1 MNDYQVD
8 LAVDLLRD
16 AELIKSIDLYDKLK
30 TLEWRRIMD
39 GSWHSRA
46 NVFDNNKRLWLSIGT
61 GVFYGSEYVSSRQEA
76 LEAEQYEVA
85 VLDID
90 KQHGEEFVTANFF
103 STQDDVARVSR
114 TQLADF
120 LMNNSK

>member
-16 AELIKSIDLYDKLK
+16 AELIKSVDLYDRLK
-30 TLEWRRIMD
+30 TLDWRKVVH
-39 GSWHSRA
+39 GSWHA
-46 NVFDNNKRLWLSIGT
+46 KLNNFKNKKSLWLSIGT
-61 GVFYGSEYVSSRQEA
+61 GEWYGGEYVNSKQEA
-76 LEAEQYEVA
+76 LEADQYEVA

-90 KQHGEEFVTANFF
+90 REDGEEFVTADFF
-103 STQDDVARVSR
+103 STRDSIARVSR

>member
-16 AELIKSIDLYDKLK
+16 AELIKSIDLYDRLK
-30 TLEWRRIMD
+30 TLEWKKVVH
-39 GSWHSRA
+39 GSWHAKFHNFR
-46 NVFDNNKRLWLSIGT
+46 NKKTLSLSIGT
-61 GVFYGSEYVSSRQEA
+61 GEWYGSEHVSSKQEA

-90 KQHGEEFVTANFF
+90 KQDGEEFVTADFF
-103 STQDDVARVSR
+103 NTGDSIARVSR
-114 TQLADF
+114 TQLANF

>member
-1 MNDYQVD
+1 MNDYEVD

-16 AELIKSIDLYDKLK
+16 AELIKSVDLYDRLK
-30 TLEWRRIMD
+30 TLDWRRVVH
-39 GSWHSRA
+39 GSWHARFH
-46 NVFDNNKRLWLSIGT
+46 NFKNKKSLWLSIGT
-61 GVFYGSEYVSSRQEA
+61 GEWYGGEYVNSKQEA
-76 LEAEQYEVA
+76 LEADQYEVA

-90 KQHGEEFVTANFF
+90 RRHGEEYITADFF
-103 STQDDVARVSR
+103 STKDSIARVSR

>member
-16 AELIKSIDLYDKLK
+16 AELIKSVDLYDRLK
-30 TLEWRRIMD
+30 TLEWIRIMD
-39 GSWHSRA
+39 GSWHSKT
-46 NVFDNNKRLWLSIGT
+46 NVFGNNKRLWISIGT
-61 GVFYGSEYVSSRQEA
+61 GVFYGSKHVSSKQEA

-90 KQHGEEFVTANFF
+90 KEHEEEFVTANFF
-103 STQDDVARVSR
+103 STQDDVAIVSR

>member
-1 MNDYQVD
+1 MNDHQVD
-8 LAVDLLRD
+8 LEVDLLKD
-16 AELIKSIDLYDKLK
+16 AELIKSADLYDKLK
-30 TLEWRRIMD
+30 TLEWRKIIN
-39 GSWHSRA
+39 GSWHTRA
-46 NVFDNNKRLWLSIGT
+46 NIFGSNKRLWLSIGT
-61 GVFYGSEYVSSRQEA
+61 GEWYGGEHLSSKQEA

-90 KQHGEEFVTANFF
+90 KQHGEEFVTADFF
-103 STQDDVARVSR
+103 NTKDSIARVSR